1 MKKTHFFLIFLL
13 IMLIVPLGAGAAI
26 LDELPLEKGATGQS
40 VVMVQQRLI
49 DLGYLHFRP
58 TGSYGDMTKSAVASF
73 QARNGISS
81 TGVFG
86 ENTFSKLYS
95 RGLMRTAGNPGI
107 PRVIGPGGQGKPE
120 PGELAKWQEGNS
132 VFTVGQTAIVMDY
145 KTQKTYQVRRTGGEN
160 HANAVFAEAQGE
172 QVFLS
177 CFGGSYTWEKRPAIV
192 EVGATRPGKSIFT
205 FSRAALIWAAFRMP
219 STTAMS
225 IRRRRQAHE
234 DDQADCAAKAQ

>member
-13 IMLIVPLGAGAAI
+13 ITLLVPLGAGAAI

-81 TGVFG
+81 TGIFG

-95 RGLMRTAGNPGI
+95 RE
-107 PRVIGPGGQGKPE
+107 IG
-120 PGELAKWQEGNS
+120 
-132 VFTVGQTAIVMDY
+132 
-145 KTQKTYQVRRTGGEN
+145 
-160 HANAVFAEAQGE
+160 
-172 QVFLS
+172 
-177 CFGGSYTWEKRPAIV
+177 
-192 EVGATRPGKSIFT
+192 
-205 FSRAALIWAAFRMP
+205 RA
-219 STTAMS
+219 
-225 IRRRRQAHE
+225 HV
-234 DDQADCAAKAQ
+234 